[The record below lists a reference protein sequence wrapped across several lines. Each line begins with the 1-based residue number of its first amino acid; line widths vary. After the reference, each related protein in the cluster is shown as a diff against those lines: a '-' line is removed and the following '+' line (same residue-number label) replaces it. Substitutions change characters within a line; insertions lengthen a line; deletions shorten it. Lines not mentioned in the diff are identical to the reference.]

1 MSRTSYHRGQS
12 MAVDLYRA
20 QRVAG
25 NIDLDHLLGVHDF
38 LPSQPALETGPFR
51 RKFSIERFQAIEGW
65 INAHS
70 AKVRR
75 DRQAWRPTT

>member
-1 MSRTSYHRGQS
+1 

-20 QRVAG
+20 QRVTG
-25 NIDLDHLLGVHDF
+25 YVDLDHLLGASDF
-38 LPSQPALETGPFR
+38 LPTQRAPESGPFR
-51 RKFSIERFQAIEGW
+51 RKFSIERFEAIERW

-75 DRQAWRPTT
+75 DRQAWRPTGPAQGSRP